1 MTPAGRKRPWYLV
14 LALLGA
20 LALGSVGACNGWNVV
35 TLYREPIDTSVAGD
49 GIADEADRAA
59 VVARAQAFFQTL
71 DAAKARGWP
80 LAVATLLLGGAVFT
94 FAIRAMGG
102 TSGTRSVLIQLVV
115 AQALTNG
122 LSVVLLRDVFNAE
135 LRYGEAREVARL
147 RSSPADGSARSDE
160 ALHWFS
166 IIAPAVPAVELGL
179 SSMMSAFIVIA
190 LTRRR
195 SRDLLD
201 AGTEALGD
209 S

>member
-1 MTPAGRKRPWYLV
+1 MNAPSRKRPLYLV

-20 LALGSVGACNGWNVV
+20 LALGSMGACRGWITVS
-35 TLYREPIDTSVAGD
+35 LYRGPVDMSLAGD

-59 VVARAQAFFQTL
+59 VVARARAFLETL

-80 LAVATLLLGGAVFT
+80 LAVASVILGGAVFT

-102 TSGTRSVLIQLVV
+102 NAGSRPMLVQLVI
-115 AQALTNG
+115 AQAAVNALN
-122 LSVVLLRDVFNAE
+122 LLLLRDVSDAN
-135 LRYGEAREVARL
+135 LRWGEALQAARFRASPPEGWRPEEAMRL
-147 RSSPADGSARSDE
+147 VSSV
-160 ALHWFS
+160 
-166 IIAPAVPAVELGL
+166 APAVPIVELGL
-179 SSMMSAFIVIA
+179 YTLASALIVVA

-201 AGTEALGD
+201 AGAEAVGG

>member
-1 MTPAGRKRPWYLV
+1 MTATPRKRPFYLV

-20 LALGSVGACNGWNVV
+20 LALGSVGACNGWNAV

-49 GIADEADRAA
+49 GIVDEADRGA
-59 VVARAQAFFQTL
+59 VIARAQAFFQTL

-94 FAIRAMGG
+94 FAVRAMGG
-102 TSGTRSVLIQLVV
+102 TPGTRSVLIQLVIV
-115 AQALTNG
+115 QALVNA

-135 LRYGEAREVARL
+135 LRYREAWEGAKL
-147 RSSPADGSARSDE
+147 RSLPSDGPRPDE
-160 ALHWFS
+160 ALHWLS
-166 IIAPAVPAVELGL
+166 IVAPAVPAVELGL
-179 SSMMSAFIVIA
+179 SSVMSAFIVVA

-201 AGTEALGD
+201 AGTEVLGD